1 MSNRNGTSRAAQGK
15 ANKGGMRWRDV
26 AGIDWAS
33 EEHALCVVD
42 DTGVSVAGELFS
54 HEESGIRALIARL
67 RALDVC
73 RVAIERPDG
82 VLVERLLEAGFT
94 VLPVHPNKLK
104 ATRPR
109 YEASGGKSDGFDAF
123 VLAELARTDSH
134 RLRALRPDSDE
145 TKALRALTRTRED
158 LVAARVR
165 LANELR
171 AQLEAFWPGAARI
184 FVDVDSPIA
193 LAFLQRYPTPADA
206 RGLGERR
213 LEGFLARNR
222 YWGRRSAAEL
232 LERLRSA
239 PAGRAEALETEARR
253 GAVLGLVA
261 ALRPIVEQIRELT
274 SQIARAVRA
283 HPDGQVFLPLFKD
296 PKSVVTAAR
305 LVAEIGDD
313 RCRYPSPESLAADAG
328 MAPVAR
334 ESGKRK
340 VAAFRWACDKRLREA
355 VACLANSTRHHH
367 PWARE
372 VYLEP
377 APAGSTTRMRSAF
390 LVEPGCGFSGAAGR
404 TESLTTPPNT
414 ATCEGSNPRGVD
426 TGSLTGPLRDRRR
439 RRWGPHAPGLAGPRR
454 SPGPP
459 PSRSPGRSGSSPPPC
474 RAR

>member
-1 MSNRNGTSRAAQGK
+1 MERC
-15 ANKGGMRWRDV
+15 

-33 EEHALCVVD
+33 EEHALCVVEE
-42 DTGVSVAGELFS
+42 TGESVVGELFS
-54 HEESGIRALIARL
+54 HEESGVRALVARMRVL
-67 RALDVC
+67 GVC

-82 VLVERLLEAGFT
+82 LLVDRLLEAGFT

-134 RLRALRPDSDE
+134 RLRALCPDSDE

-158 LVAARVR
+158 LVGARVR

-171 AQLEAFWPGAARI
+171 AQLDGFWPGAARI
-184 FVDVDSPIA
+184 FADIDSPIG
-193 LAFLQRYPTPADA
+193 LAFLERYPAPADA
-206 RGLGERR
+206 RGLGEKR
-213 LEGFLARNR
+213 LAGFLARHG
-222 YWGRRSAAEL
+222 YSGRRSAAEL

-239 PAGRAEALETEARR
+239 PEGRAGALETEARR

-261 ALRPIVEQIRELT
+261 ALCPIVAQIRELT
-274 SQIARAVRA
+274 SQIAGAVRA

-313 RCRYPSPESLAADAG
+313 RSRYPTRESLAADAG

-340 VAAFRWACDKRLREA
+340 VAAFRWACDKRLRDA
-355 VACLANSTRHHH
+355 VACLANSTRHTH
-367 PWARE
+367 PWARS
-372 VYLEP
+372 VYLDARARGLEHPHAIRVLGRAWLRVLWRCWQDEVAYDP
-377 APAGSTTRMRSAF
+377 AKHGNLIRLQPAG
-390 LVEPGCGFSGAAGR
+390 G
-404 TESLTTPPNT
+404 
-414 ATCEGSNPRGVD
+414 
-426 TGSLTGPLRDRRR
+426 
-439 RRWGPHAPGLAGPRR
+439 
-454 SPGPP
+454 
-459 PSRSPGRSGSSPPPC
+459 
-474 RAR
+474 

>member
-1 MSNRNGTSRAAQGK
+1 MERC
-15 ANKGGMRWRDV
+15 

-33 EEHALCVVD
+33 EEHALCVVEE
-42 DTGVSVAGELFS
+42 TGESVAGELFS
-54 HEESGIRALIARL
+54 HEESGVRALVARMRGL
-67 RALDVC
+67 GVC

-82 VLVERLLEAGFT
+82 LLVDRLLEAGFT

-134 RLRALRPDSDE
+134 RLRALCPDSDE

-158 LVAARVR
+158 LVGARVR

-171 AQLEAFWPGAARI
+171 AQLDGFWPGAARI
-184 FVDVDSPIA
+184 FGDIDSPIG
-193 LAFLQRYPTPADA
+193 LAFLERYPAPADA
-206 RGLGERR
+206 RGLGEKR
-213 LEGFLARNR
+213 LAGFLARHG
-222 YWGRRSAAEL
+222 YCGRRSAAEL

-239 PAGRAEALETEARR
+239 PEGRAGALETEARR

-261 ALRPIVEQIRELT
+261 ALRPIVAQIRELT
-274 SQIARAVRA
+274 SQIAGAVRI

-313 RCRYPSPESLAADAG
+313 RSRYPTREALAADAG

-340 VAAFRWACDKRLREA
+340 VAAFRWACDKRLRDA
-355 VACLANSTRHHH
+355 VACLANSTRHTH
-367 PWARE
+367 PWARG
-372 VYLEP
+372 VYLDARARGLDHSHAIRVLGRAWLRVLWRCWQDEVAYDP
-377 APAGSTTRMRSAF
+377 AKHGNLIRLQPAG
-390 LVEPGCGFSGAAGR
+390 G
-404 TESLTTPPNT
+404 
-414 ATCEGSNPRGVD
+414 
-426 TGSLTGPLRDRRR
+426 
-439 RRWGPHAPGLAGPRR
+439 
-454 SPGPP
+454 
-459 PSRSPGRSGSSPPPC
+459 
-474 RAR
+474 